1 MGKTSDAAYKVQP
14 QSPLQAGTWTD
25 AFQQGLLFEFYVNA
39 LLFHIVSW
47 HHWCVCLQIFSKFGM
62 LWCSPRCT
70 TPFSRARVVFRGAP
84 LVFGVIWLGCATGRI
99 HAGRRAC
106 SNVLSSATWLDK
118 QRKLQVEVWFPF
130 LFDSTKRK
138 SPTFSL
144 PGSVND
150 MSD

>member
-1 MGKTSDAAYKVQP
+1 M
-14 QSPLQAGTWTD
+14 
-25 AFQQGLLFEFYVNA
+25 
-39 LLFHIVSW
+39 
-47 HHWCVCLQIFSKFGM
+47 
-62 LWCSPRCT
+62 
-70 TPFSRARVVFRGAP
+70 
-84 LVFGVIWLGCATGRI
+84 FGVIWLGCATGRI
-99 HAGRRAC
+99 HAGRRPC